1 VCWRRE
7 GCPPRGLGN
16 LADDPDEL
24 EVAVAEGRVLA
35 IDLGTSS
42 ARALVFDQA
51 GRAVPEVLARRPS
64 PLRVEDDGTAELDP
78 DRVVDA
84 VGACLDELAAQGNLD
99 AVETVAVSSAW
110 HTVLAV
116 DRGGRPLSAALTWA
130 DTRAAGLVGEL
141 AGRTDPARLHAETGA
156 PLHATF
162 WTVKVPW
169 LARQLGGAPAR
180 YLGVADY
187 LAARLLG
194 DGGASLSMASGTG
207 LLDLATAGWNQ
218 AALDLA
224 GVGPAALPTL
234 HQPGWTGRLTP
245 APARRWPALATA
257 RWYPAWGDG
266 AASNVGAGCVT
277 PAFANVNVGTSA
289 AVRTVH
295 DAPGA
300 PLPRTLWRYRVD
312 RDRVVTG
319 AAFSGGGNLWTWAS
333 KVLALPGREAVD
345 AALAT
350 VPPGSA
356 GVTVLPY
363 HAGARAPMQVP
374 AGSGAVLGLSLATT
388 AVEIVAASLEA
399 VCFGLADGLEDLET
413 TLPGT
418 PTVVASGGGITA
430 SRWWQRTLANVIG
443 RPVQVT
449 DEPEASARGAALLA
463 LGAASD
469 PATTHAVEPD
479 PAAVAAERAARA
491 TFHDLETRLGYRSDR
506 PDA

>member
-1 VCWRRE
+1 LPAAWR
-7 GCPPRGLGN
+7 GT
-16 LADDPDEL
+16 LADDL
-24 EVAVAEGRVLA
+24 EVAVADGRVLA

-42 ARALVFDQA
+42 LRALVFDQA
-51 GRAVPEVLARRPS
+51 GRAVPGVLARRPS
-64 PLRVEDDGTAELDP
+64 PLRVDDHGSAELDP
-78 DRVVDA
+78 DGVVDA
-84 VGACLDELAAQGNLD
+84 VAACLDELADQGNLD
-99 AVETVAVSSAW
+99 AVETVALCAVW

-116 DRGGRPLSAALTWA
+116 DRAGRPLSAALTWA

-162 WTVKVPW
+162 WTVKLPW
-169 LARQLGGAPAR
+169 LARQLGATPAR
-180 YLGVADY
+180 YLGIADH

-194 DGGASLSMASGTG
+194 DAGATLSMASGTG

-224 GVGPAALPTL
+224 GVGPGALPPL
-234 HQPGWTGRLTP
+234 HQPGWSGRLTP
-245 APARRWPALATA
+245 AAARRWPALASA

-266 AASNVGAGCVT
+266 AASNVGAGCVS
-277 PAFANVNVGTSA
+277 PAFANVNIGTSA

-312 RDRVVTG
+312 QDRVVTG

-333 KVLALPGREAVD
+333 KVLALPDRDAVD

-350 VPPGSA
+350 LPPGGG

-413 TLPGT
+413 TLPGP
-418 PTVVASGGGITA
+418 PTVVASGGAITA
-430 SRWWQRTLANVIG
+430 SRWWQRTLANVTG

-463 LGAASD
+463 LGAATR
-469 PATTHAVEPD
+469 PATTHVVEPD
-479 PAAVAAERAARA
+479 PRAVAAEQAARA
-491 TFHDLETRLGYRSDR
+491 AYHDLETRLGYRSGP
-506 PDA
+506 PDG